1 MTTGV
6 ILGSNEQ
13 PVDHSES
20 LVFSPNRIQDTNIG
34 DVQVEQ
40 KMKHSD
46 ISRNDLSGRPNIEL

>member
-13 PVDHSES
+13 PVDQSEY
-20 LVFSPNRIQDTNIG
+20 LVFSPNRIQDTNIV
-34 DVQVEQ
+34 DIQVEQ
-40 KMKHSD
+40 KVKPRD